1 MIHSLLESYMR
12 HAVTNTENLQKDG
25 SVNWNF
31 VDSDCYMDVG
41 HYFKDQKTYLESFNE
56 IAEKIEAEMNPVS
69 NEIQLEMEV

>member
-12 HAVTNTENLQKDG
+12 EAVTNPENLQKDG

-31 VDSDCYMDVG
+31 VDSDCYMDVS
-41 HYFKDQKTYLESFNE
+41 HYFKDSKTFYESFNE
-56 IAEKIEAEMNPVS
+56 IAEQIEAEMNPVS

>member
-12 HAVTNTENLQKDG
+12 DAVTNTENLQKDG

-41 HYFKDQKTYLESFNE
+41 HYFKDQKTYLESVNE
-56 IAEKIEAEMNPVS
+56 IAEQIETEMNPVS
-69 NEIQLEMEV
+69 NEIQLEMEL

>member
-1 MIHSLLESYMR
+1 MR
-12 HAVTNTENLQKDG
+12 DAVTNTENLQKDG

-56 IAEKIEAEMNPVS
+56 IAGQIEAEMNPVS

>member
-12 HAVTNTENLQKDG
+12 DAVTNTENLQKDG

-31 VDSDCYMDVG
+31 VDADCYMDVG

-56 IAEKIEAEMNPVS
+56 IAEQIEAEMNPVS